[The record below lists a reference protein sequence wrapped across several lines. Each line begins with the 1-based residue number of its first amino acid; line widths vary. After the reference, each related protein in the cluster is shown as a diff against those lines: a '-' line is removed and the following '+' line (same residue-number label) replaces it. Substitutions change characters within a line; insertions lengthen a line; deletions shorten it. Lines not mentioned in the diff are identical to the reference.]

1 MPVWTLQDAKNRFS
15 AVVRAA
21 LDRGPQFITRHG
33 RQTVV
38 VMAAEEYARLTS
50 TPTDLV
56 QALRESPLAEAIQ
69 SGELVLAR
77 EHDVGRPV
85 LL

>member
-1 MPVWTLQDAKNRFS
+1 MPKNRFS

-33 RQTVV
+33 RHTVV
-38 VMAAEEYARLTS
+38 VMAAKDYARLTS
-50 TPTDLV
+50 TPADLV
-56 QALRESPLAEAIQ
+56 QALRESPLAEAIR
-69 SGELVLAR
+69 SGELVLER
-77 EHDVGRPV
+77 ERDIGRSV

>member
-38 VMAAEEYARLTS
+38 VIAAEEYARLTS
-50 TPTDLV
+50 APTDLV
-56 QALRESPLAEAIQ
+56 QALTDSPLADAIQ
-69 SGELVLAR
+69 SGELVLDR
-77 EHDVGRPV
+77 EHDLGRPV

>member
-33 RQTVV
+33 RQAVV

-50 TPTDLV
+50 TPTDIV
-56 QALRESPLAEAIQ
+56 QALRESPLAEAMR
-69 SGELVLAR
+69 SGELVLER

-85 LL
+85 PL

>member
-38 VMAAEEYARLTS
+38 VIAAEEYARLTNA
-50 TPTDLV
+50 PTDLV
-56 QALRESPLAEAIQ
+56 RALRESPLADALQ
-69 SGELVLAR
+69 SGELVLER
-77 EHDVGRPV
+77 DRDTGRPV